1 MKFKYFSI
9 VMLLLLLFCCANAVC
24 AVSDDNS
31 TIELNGNDNIISAD
45 NNQIS
50 VNDESSFLSV
60 SQDEI
65 RLQTSENAFLS
76 VDSDSSSESP
86 IEKFTDDLNSGD
98 KNVYLTGDIKV
109 STPFVI
115 KHDVVIDGQG
125 HSIDGQKKSLIF
137 KVSGHSLTLK
147 NIVIKNGKHDKGGAI
162 FAVNSN
168 LNLQNCVFTSNE
180 GTKNGGAIYLSGGK
194 LNVNKCNFNNNVAHL
209 RGGAIITYNAKV
221 TITDSIFSDNKIVN
235 SDKNGYGG
243 AVWMNKGSSSIKNTV
258 FKKNKCISKALKSH
272 KKATKFQ
279 FSGGAIYYSSCLS
292 NSLTGC
298 TFEGNEATNAAGA
311 VYGLTCNSLTINK
324 CVFKKNKATYED
336 GGAICYTGKK
346 LVMKNSKFN
355 KNHAYEDGGVMDSFS
370 INKNKVQVTIS
381 GCEFKGNSA
390 YKGAG
395 VIWMGLKTKYTIKN
409 SKFISNKA
417 GMGGVF
423 YSQDCKSKISK
434 CLFKGNVA
442 KKVASWTVNKKDGG
456 VLKHLGGAIMLEKKS
471 MKIIKCVFKKNR
483 ATTGGAIFKHSGS
496 LKVVKTKFSGNKAK
510 VGKKNVHNR

>member
-24 AVSDDNS
+24 AVSDDNG
-31 TIELNGNDNIISAD
+31 TMELNGNDNIISAD

-65 RLQTSENAFLS
+65 KLQNSENAFLS
-76 VDSDSSSESP
+76 VDSDSSSGSP

-147 NIVIKNGKHDKGGAI
+147 NIVIKDGKHDKGGAI

-194 LNVNKCNFNNNVAHL
+194 LNVDKCTFTNNVAHL

-235 SDKNGYGG
+235 SDKKGYGG

-279 FSGGAIYYSSCLS
+279 FSGGAIYYSSCSS

-298 TFEGNEATNAAGA
+298 TFE
-311 VYGLTCNSLTINK
+311 
-324 CVFKKNKATYED
+324 
-336 GGAICYTGKK
+336 
-346 LVMKNSKFN
+346 VMRLPMRQVPF
-355 KNHAYEDGGVMDSFS
+355 MD
-370 INKNKVQVTIS
+370 
-381 GCEFKGNSA
+381 
-390 YKGAG
+390 
-395 VIWMGLKTKYTIKN
+395 
-409 SKFISNKA
+409 
-417 GMGGVF
+417 
-423 YSQDCKSKISK
+423 
-434 CLFKGNVA
+434 
-442 KKVASWTVNKKDGG
+442 
-456 VLKHLGGAIMLEKKS
+456 
-471 MKIIKCVFKKNR
+471 
-483 ATTGGAIFKHSGS
+483 
-496 LKVVKTKFSGNKAK
+496 
-510 VGKKNVHNR
+510 